1 MSAEVV
7 VHGACPHDCYDTC
20 GLQVYAQDGVIR
32 RIEGDPDHPTTRGFL
47 CFKVNHYME
56 RLYHPDRVLHP
67 LRRTGPKGTGR
78 FEPVS
83 WDEAMAEIGERLR
96 EIIVADG
103 GEAIL
108 PYHFAGNM
116 GALGGGALDERLW
129 RRIGASR
136 LERTICTASGNAAL
150 RWVFG
155 KAMGPDPEAI
165 PSARLVLLW
174 GQNPMATNVHEIPLL
189 DESRKAGGEIW
200 TIDPLRTDTAKRYG
214 RHLQLRAGTD
224 LCLALGLG
232 RELVVSGRYDREFV
246 ERRTVG
252 FEDYLA
258 AAEPWTLGRTAQA
271 TALEEAAIAELADR
285 IGSVRPLLLRPG
297 YGVQRQRE
305 SAGAVWAIAALS
317 ILTGAWRDVGGGLLL
332 SNGGAFPLRS
342 LSGKGRKTRP
352 INMLQLGDVLT
363 GQADPPVRALVVYNA
378 NPAATAPDQGRVL
391 QGLAREDLFTVV
403 HEQMMTDTAKYADFV
418 LPAAMAMEVWD
429 LHTSYWHRYVQ
440 LNRPAAPPPGEAVSN
455 PEFFRRLAR
464 ALGLEDEELQRDDLS
479 LLREAL
485 ATSHPWLE
493 GITLERLMEN
503 PVQKLRL
510 GAATRP
516 FVDTP
521 VALPEGRMRLMP
533 PPGTLRQV
541 APPAAARA
549 DDFHLL
555 TPSSR
560 ETIKSSFGN
569 VASLRQ
575 GHPVPELLMAEE
587 DMRRLG
593 ISSGSRVR
601 VHNERGEVVLTAVAS
616 DVPQPGTVVSYAV
629 RWNHEAEGRN
639 INRLT
644 SQELADYG
652 GGATFYSVRAKV
664 QAISE

>member
-1 MSAEVV
+1 M
-7 VHGACPHDCYDTC
+7 HGACPHDCYDTC
-20 GLQVYAQDGVIR
+20 GLRVYAQDGVIR

-67 LRRTGPKGTGR
+67 LRRTGPKGAGR
-78 FEPVS
+78 FERVS
-83 WDEAMAEIGERLR
+83 WDEAMAEIAERLR
-96 EIIVADG
+96 EIIAAAG

-214 RHLQLRAGTD
+214 RHLQPRPGTD
-224 LCLALGLG
+224 LWLALGLG
-232 RELVVSGRYDREFV
+232 RELVVSGRYDREFI
-246 ERRTVG
+246 EQRTVG
-252 FEDYLA
+252 FAEYRA
-258 AAEPWTLGRTAQA
+258 AAEPWTLGRTAEVTGLA
-271 TALEEAAIAELADR
+271 EAAIAELADR

-297 YGVQRQRE
+297 YGVQRQGH

-342 LSGKGRKTRP
+342 LSGPERKTRP
-352 INMLQLGDVLT
+352 VNMLQLGDVLT
-363 GQADPPVRALVVYNA
+363 GHADPAVRALVVYNA
-378 NPAATAPDQGRVL
+378 NPAATAPDQSQVL
-391 QGLAREDLFTVV
+391 RGLAREDLFTVV

-464 ALGLEDEELQRDDLS
+464 ALGLEDEELQQDDLS

-493 GITLERLMEN
+493 GITLERLMET

-510 GAATRP
+510 GVGTRP
-516 FVDTP
+516 FIDTP
-521 VALPEGRMRLMP
+521 VALPGGRMRLMP
-533 PPGTLRQV
+533 PPGALRQV
-541 APPAAARA
+541 TPPAGAGT

-569 VASLRQ
+569 VATLRQ
-575 GHPVPELLMAEE
+575 GHPVPELLMVEE

-593 ISSGSRVR
+593 VTAGSRVR

-629 RWNHEAEGRN
+629 RWNHEANGRN
-639 INRLT
+639 INQLT

-664 QAISE
+664 EAIAE